1 MSTPAIEVE
10 PDFYLQVSWK
20 GSISV
25 RQIAALRRVGPG
37 LSDVSA
43 QSLVCLWRQT
53 QNVTLGPYCMKY
65 QAEAAKSELSDAGLA
80 VQFLWYENL

>member
-37 LSDVSA
+37 LSDVPT
-43 QSLVCLWRQT
+43 QSQVCQWRKT
-53 QNVTLGPYCMKY
+53 QSVILGPYYMKY
-65 QAEAAKSELSDAGLA
+65 KVEAAKSELSDAGLS
-80 VQFLWYENL
+80 VQLLVV